1 MPQFAHLHCH
11 TQFSL
16 LDGAAAIPALF
27 KKAKADGMKAL
38 AITDHGNMFGVFQ
51 FVAEAAKHEGV
62 KPIVGCEF
70 YVVTDRHRRTFTKED
85 RDKRY
90 HQLFLAKNP
99 EGYKNLV
106 KLCSLGYMEG
116 LYGKYPRIDKGLILQ
131 YHEGLIATTCCIGAM
146 VPQAILRKGEEEA
159 RKEFEWWLDLFGE
172 DYYIEIQRHQ
182 MQEQDQVNEVL
193 LRWAKEYN
201 VKTICTN
208 DSHYVDQKDW
218 NAHDILLCVNT
229 GEKQATPAIREFV
242 EEGTVMKGGR
252 FAFWNDQFYFKTQ
265 AEMGQLF
272 KDVPEALDNTI
283 EIVDKCEHLK
293 LKKDI
298 LLPNFV
304 VPQEFQT
311 QDDYLRHLT
320 YEGARQRYKDLTP
333 EIEER
338 LNFELHTIKT
348 MGFAG
353 YFLIVSDFIKAGR
366 DLGVFIGPG
375 RGSAAGSAVAYCI
388 GITNIDPIKYQLL
401 FERFLNPDRKSMPDI
416 DTDFDDEGRQKVID
430 YVVDKYGK
438 QQVAQIV
445 TYGTMAAKMSIK
457 DVARVL
463 DLPLD
468 QANALAKLVP
478 EKPGISLNR
487 VLSAPIDGEGSLREK
502 EGLVTEDIENARRL
516 REFLAAEDTPEGM
529 VLKEAKVLEG
539 SVRGTGI
546 HAAGIIIAP
555 KDLTEIIPVFTS
567 KETELLITQ
576 YEGSIIEDAGVIKMD
591 FLGLK
596 TLTII
601 RDALRLIKQNHG
613 IDIDID
619 TIPLDDPQTYEL
631 YQRGETNG
639 TFQFESAGMQ
649 KYLRDLKPD
658 KFDDLI
664 AMNALYR
671 PGPLEYIPDFIAR
684 KHGRQQVTYDLPDM
698 EEYLKDTF
706 GICVTGDTL
715 IFDAITGRRVR
726 IDQLEHQT
734 GEFYVQGLDANMQS
748 KQAVMTHWVCNGK
761 KPVFEVKLQNGAV
774 VRMTSNHKV
783 LTERGWREIGQLQAG
798 DHIATPRQL
807 SAARPRE
814 FDLKK
819 LRVLAYL
826 LADGSLTSCGPT
838 ADFISKDDA
847 LIAEYKNCL
856 KAFERVEPRTMQQV
870 RGVTRVMARGVDKT
884 SYHEPNSLVAALREW
899 GLKTTNGGCWS
910 GDKFVPEFVFEAT
923 EEQIGFFL
931 ASFWDCDGHIGH
943 KSCFIKT
950 ISPRLARDIQTLLL
964 RIGIHSTIYESR
976 YFNNRR
982 QQTITAYQVTT
993 YQFRDFAEKIAPH
1006 LVLKKQPARDMSGY
1020 ESRDDVSRELLFEEI
1035 GTAWPGSQRSLH
1047 DVHGFSRQHF
1057 NTLNRSRARIATSV
1071 VQPLAEVLDLPR
1083 TRQNLGVRWEEIVSI
1098 TPAGEELVYDISVE
1112 GIHNFVGNNVILHN
1126 CVYQEQ
1132 IMLLSQKLAGF
1143 SKGDADVL
1151 RKAMGKKQKAVLDKM
1166 KGQFVEGAVAKG
1178 HPADKLEKIWT
1189 DWEAF
1194 ASYAF
1199 NKSHS
1204 TCYAFVA
1211 YQTAYLKAHY
1221 PSEYM
1226 AAVLTHSQSNI
1237 EKITFFLEE
1246 CKRMGL
1252 VVKGPDV
1259 NESLVNFS
1267 VNKKGEIRY
1276 GMGAVKGVGEA
1287 AVETLIAE
1295 RNTKGP
1301 FRDIYDFMRRVSLR
1315 VVNKRVMES
1324 LVFAGAFDSFE
1335 TPPTAPGKPTLHR
1348 AAFFAPTDKY
1358 ESFIENL
1365 VKYGAAY
1372 QEEKTMSA
1380 NSLFGDLSETVG
1392 IAEPVVPKTDSWNL
1406 VFKLQKE
1413 KDVVGL
1419 YLSGHPLDDYRYEWE
1434 NFATPLA
1441 NVDNYKGR
1449 KVNVAG
1455 FVLKA
1460 EHRISQKGTGWGR
1473 FTLQD
1478 YTGSLEITM
1487 FSESY
1492 AKFKSFFEEGT
1503 SVYVEGEYKQ
1513 RFNSDEMEF
1522 RVQNVRLLETIGAEK
1537 TTSITL
1543 RIPLETLS
1551 ADLIDRIDKLCAA
1564 HKGKHTLRME
1574 LIDFTNKEKMAF
1586 VSQARKV
1593 NVDNDFIAA
1602 MTVMGVECGVN

>member
-11 TQFSL
+11 TQYSL
-16 LDGAAAIPALF
+16 LDGAASIPALF
-27 KKAKADGMKAL
+27 KKAKADGMPAL

-70 YVVTDRHRRTFTKED
+70 YVVTDRHRRNFTKED
-85 RDKRY
+85 KDKRY

-106 KLCSLGYMEG
+106 KLCSLGYIEG
-116 LYGKYPRIDKGLILQ
+116 LYGKYPRIDKELILQ

-146 VPQAILRKGEEEA
+146 VPQAILKKGEAEA
-159 RKEFEWWLDLFGE
+159 RKEFEWWLDIFGE

-182 MQEQDQVNEVL
+182 MPEQDQVNEVL
-193 LRWAKEYN
+193 LRWSKEYN

-208 DSHYVDQKDW
+208 DSHYVDQRDF

-265 AEMGQLF
+265 AEMGELF
-272 KDVPEALDNTI
+272 KDVPQALDNTL
-283 EIVDKCEHLK
+283 EIVDKCEYLK
-293 LKKDI
+293 LKQDI

-304 VPQEFQT
+304 IPKEFQT

-320 YEGARQRYKDLTP
+320 YEGARQRYKEITP

-468 QANALAKLVP
+468 QSNALAKLVP
-478 EKPGISLNR
+478 EKPGISLKR
-487 VLSAPIDGEGSLREK
+487 VLTAPLDGEGSLREK
-502 EGLVTEDIENARRL
+502 EGLTTEDIENAKKL
-516 REFLAAEDTPEGM
+516 REYLAAEDSPEGT
-529 VLKEAKVLEG
+529 VLKEAMVLEG

-555 KDLTEIIPVFTS
+555 KDLTEIIPVCTS

-576 YEGSIIEDAGVIKMD
+576 YEGSIIEEAGVIKMD

-601 RDALRLIKQNHG
+601 RDALRLIEQNHG
-613 IDIDID
+613 VKIDIDA
-619 TIPLDDPQTYEL
+619 IPLDDPKTYEL

-684 KHGRQQVTYDLPDM
+684 KHGRQQVTYDLPEM
-698 EEYLKDTF
+698 EEYLADTY
-706 GICVTGDTL
+706 GIT
-715 IFDAITGRRVR
+715 
-726 IDQLEHQT
+726 
-734 GEFYVQGLDANMQS
+734 
-748 KQAVMTHWVCNGK
+748 
-761 KPVFEVKLQNGAV
+761 
-774 VRMTSNHKV
+774 
-783 LTERGWREIGQLQAG
+783 
-798 DHIATPRQL
+798 
-807 SAARPRE
+807 
-814 FDLKK
+814 
-819 LRVLAYL
+819 
-826 LADGSLTSCGPT
+826 
-838 ADFISKDDA
+838 
-847 LIAEYKNCL
+847 
-856 KAFERVEPRTMQQV
+856 
-870 RGVTRVMARGVDKT
+870 
-884 SYHEPNSLVAALREW
+884 
-899 GLKTTNGGCWS
+899 
-910 GDKFVPEFVFEAT
+910 
-923 EEQIGFFL
+923 
-931 ASFWDCDGHIGH
+931 
-943 KSCFIKT
+943 
-950 ISPRLARDIQTLLL
+950 
-964 RIGIHSTIYESR
+964 
-976 YFNNRR
+976 
-982 QQTITAYQVTT
+982 
-993 YQFRDFAEKIAPH
+993 
-1006 LVLKKQPARDMSGY
+1006 
-1020 ESRDDVSRELLFEEI
+1020 
-1035 GTAWPGSQRSLH
+1035 
-1047 DVHGFSRQHF
+1047 
-1057 NTLNRSRARIATSV
+1057 
-1071 VQPLAEVLDLPR
+1071 
-1083 TRQNLGVRWEEIVSI
+1083 
-1098 TPAGEELVYDISVE
+1098 
-1112 GIHNFVGNNVILHN
+1112 
-1126 CVYQEQ
+1126 VYQEQ
-1132 IMLLSQKLAGF
+1132 VMLLSQKLAGF

-1166 KGQFVEGAVAKG
+1166 KGQFIEGAVAKG
-1178 HPADKLEKIWT
+1178 HPKEKLEKIWT

-1237 EKITFFLEE
+1237 DKITFFLEE

-1252 VVKGPDV
+1252 TVKGPDV
-1259 NESLVNFS
+1259 NESQVNFS

-1287 AVETLIAE
+1287 AVEVLIAE
-1295 RNTKGP
+1295 RKQNGP
-1301 FRDIYDFMRRVSLR
+1301 FKDIYDFMRRVSLR

-1324 LVFAGAFDSFE
+1324 LALAGAFDGFGI
-1335 TPPTAPGKPTLHR
+1335 PR
-1348 AAFFAPTDKY
+1348 AAFFTDTEKDVI
-1358 ESFIENL
+1358 FIEKL
-1365 VKYGAAY
+1365 LKYGGAF
-1372 QEEKTMSA
+1372 QGDKIMSA
-1380 NSLFGDLSETVG
+1380 NSLFGDMSDSVS
-1392 IAEPVVPKTDSWNL
+1392 IPEPPAPKAQEWSL
-1406 VFKLQKE
+1406 IFKLQKE

-1419 YLSGHPLDDYRYEWE
+1419 YLSGHPLDDFRYEWE

-1441 NVDNYKGR
+1441 NIENFKGR

-1487 FSESY
+1487 FSETY

-1513 RFNSDEMEF
+1513 RYNSDEMEF
-1522 RVQNVRLLETIGAEK
+1522 RVLNVRLLETIGQEK
-1537 TTSITL
+1537 TSSITL
-1543 RIPLETLS
+1543 RIPVETLTD
-1551 ADLIDRIDKLCAA
+1551 ALIERIEQLCTA
-1564 HKGKHTLRME
+1564 HKGKHDLRME
-1574 LIDFTNKEKMAF
+1574 LVDFTNKERLAF
-1586 VSQARKV
+1586 RSAARKV

-1602 MTVMGVECGVN
+1602 VKDLGVECGVN

>member
-16 LDGAAAIPALF
+16 LDGAANIPALF
-27 KKAKADGMKAL
+27 KKAKADGMPAL

-85 RDKRY
+85 KDKRY

-106 KLCSLGYMEG
+106 KLCSLGYIEG
-116 LYGKYPRIDKGLILQ
+116 LYGKYPRIDKELILQ

-146 VPQAILRKGEEEA
+146 VPQAILKKGEAEA

-182 MQEQDQVNEVL
+182 MPEQDQVNEVL
-193 LRWAKEYN
+193 LRWSKEYN

-265 AEMGQLF
+265 AEMGELF
-272 KDVPEALDNTI
+272 KDVPQALDNTL

-293 LKKDI
+293 LKQDI

-304 VPQEFQT
+304 IPQEFQT

-320 YEGARQRYKDLTP
+320 YEGARERYKDITP
-333 EIEER
+333 DIEER

-468 QANALAKLVP
+468 QSNALAKLVP
-478 EKPGISLNR
+478 EKPGISLKR
-487 VLSAPIDGEGSLREK
+487 VLTAPLDGEGSLREK
-502 EGLVTEDIENARRL
+502 EGLMAEDIENAKKL
-516 REFLAAEDTPEGM
+516 REYLAAEDSPEGT
-529 VLKEAKVLEG
+529 VLKEAMVLEG

-555 KDLTEIIPVFTS
+555 KDLTEIIPVCTS

-576 YEGSIIEDAGVIKMD
+576 YEGSIIEDSGVIKMD

-601 RDALRLIKQNHG
+601 RDALRLIEQNHG
-613 IDIDID
+613 VKIDID
-619 TIPLDDPQTYEL
+619 TIPLDDPKTYEL

-706 GICVTGDTL
+706 GICV
-715 IFDAITGRRVR
+715 
-726 IDQLEHQT
+726 
-734 GEFYVQGLDANMQS
+734 
-748 KQAVMTHWVCNGK
+748 
-761 KPVFEVKLQNGAV
+761 
-774 VRMTSNHKV
+774 
-783 LTERGWREIGQLQAG
+783 
-798 DHIATPRQL
+798 
-807 SAARPRE
+807 
-814 FDLKK
+814 
-819 LRVLAYL
+819 
-826 LADGSLTSCGPT
+826 
-838 ADFISKDDA
+838 
-847 LIAEYKNCL
+847 
-856 KAFERVEPRTMQQV
+856 
-870 RGVTRVMARGVDKT
+870 
-884 SYHEPNSLVAALREW
+884 
-899 GLKTTNGGCWS
+899 
-910 GDKFVPEFVFEAT
+910 
-923 EEQIGFFL
+923 
-931 ASFWDCDGHIGH
+931 
-943 KSCFIKT
+943 
-950 ISPRLARDIQTLLL
+950 
-964 RIGIHSTIYESR
+964 
-976 YFNNRR
+976 
-982 QQTITAYQVTT
+982 
-993 YQFRDFAEKIAPH
+993 
-1006 LVLKKQPARDMSGY
+1006 
-1020 ESRDDVSRELLFEEI
+1020 
-1035 GTAWPGSQRSLH
+1035 
-1047 DVHGFSRQHF
+1047 
-1057 NTLNRSRARIATSV
+1057 
-1071 VQPLAEVLDLPR
+1071 
-1083 TRQNLGVRWEEIVSI
+1083 
-1098 TPAGEELVYDISVE
+1098 
-1112 GIHNFVGNNVILHN
+1112 
-1126 CVYQEQ
+1126 YQEQ

-1166 KGQFVEGAVAKG
+1166 KGQFIEGAVAKG

-1237 EKITFFLEE
+1237 DKITFFLEE

-1252 VVKGPDV
+1252 TVKGPDV
-1259 NESLVNFS
+1259 NESGVNFS

-1287 AVETLIAE
+1287 AVEVLIAE
-1295 RNTKGP
+1295 RKANGP
-1301 FRDIYDFMRRVSLR
+1301 FKDIHDFMRRVSLR

-1335 TPPTAPGKPTLHR
+1335 NTNIAPGKPTLHR
-1348 AAFFAPTDKY
+1348 AAFFQPSDKY
-1358 ESFIENL
+1358 ETFIENL
-1365 VKYGAAY
+1365 LKYGAAY
-1372 QEEKTMSA
+1372 QEEKIMSV

-1392 IAEPVVPKTDSWNL
+1392 IAEPPVPKAEPWNL
-1406 VFKLQKE
+1406 VLKLQKE

-1419 YLSGHPLDDYRYEWE
+1419 YLSGHPLDDFRYEWE
-1434 NFATPLA
+1434 NFASPLA
-1441 NVDNYKGR
+1441 NVENFKNR

-1478 YTGSLEITM
+1478 YTGSLDITM
-1487 FSESY
+1487 FSETY

-1503 SVYVEGEYKQ
+1503 TVYVEGEYKQ
-1513 RFNSDEMEF
+1513 RYNSDEFEF
-1522 RVQNVRLLETIGAEK
+1522 RVLNARLLETVGQEK
-1537 TTSITL
+1537 TSSITL
-1543 RIPLETLS
+1543 RIPVETLS
-1551 ADLIDRIDKLCAA
+1551 GTLIERIEQLCSA
-1564 HKGKHTLRME
+1564 HKGKHDLRME
-1574 LIDFTNKEKMAF
+1574 LVDFTNKERLAF
-1586 VSQARKV
+1586 RSAARKV

-1602 MTVMGVECGVN
+1602 VKELGVECGVN